1 LKAAVEITTYWLKQI
16 STLKVDRARGDPAPH
31 KPLLLLVVFDLAEEG
46 LLEQEV
52 LALTGEL
59 AFRFCT
65 YWTAVAA
72 RRKQRPDI
80 RMPFHHLSS
89 GGFWAALT
97 EEGKP
102 SPDRKLTAFA
112 KLDSSFLECIH
123 DRDFRSQ
130 ARRLLV
136 GKYFSGEE
144 QVALCALLDIP
155 VPSETQILRES
166 AAVERAAAIEQG
178 REARFRLTVIP
189 AYNYTCA
196 LTGYRLLTV
205 TSGSIVD
212 AGHIHRFADSRNN
225 DPRNGIALC
234 KNAHWLFDM
243 GLWTLGDDF
252 RVRVASTKFSESGA
266 DALLLKSLEGRTIVL
281 PSNPKLWPDP
291 VHLAWHRM
299 NRFQGV

>member
-1 LKAAVEITTYWLKQI
+1 MEIKTYWLKQI

-31 KPLLLLVVFDLAEEG
+31 KPLLLLLVFDLAEEG
-46 LLEQEV
+46 LLEQEI

-97 EEGKP
+97 KEGKP
-102 SPDRKLTAFA
+102 SPDRKLTAFV

-136 GKYFSGEE
+136 GKYLLESRANG
-144 QVALCALLDIP
+144 ALCP
-155 VPSETQILRES
+155 P
-166 AAVERAAAIEQG
+166 
-178 REARFRLTVIP
+178 
-189 AYNYTCA
+189 
-196 LTGYRLLTV
+196 GY
-205 TSGSIVD
+205 SGS
-212 AGHIHRFADSRNN
+212 SRNAN
-225 DPRNGIALC
+225 PS
-234 KNAHWLFDM
+234 
-243 GLWTLGDDF
+243 
-252 RVRVASTKFSESGA
+252 RVRNRRSGGSDRAGAGSEVSSHCDSGLQLHLRSNWVP
-266 DALLLKSLEGRTIVL
+266 ALDGHKRQYCGRRSHS
-281 PSNPKLWPDP
+281 PF
-291 VHLAWHRM
+291 R
-299 NRFQGV
+299 

>member
-1 LKAAVEITTYWLKQI
+1 MDVNAYWLKQI
-16 STLKVDRARGDPAPH
+16 ATLKVDKASGNPAPH

-46 LLEQEV
+46 LLEQEI

-65 YWTAVAA
+65 YWTAVAT

-80 RMPFHHLSS
+80 RMPFHHLKS

-97 EEGKP
+97 GEGKP

-112 KLDSSFLECIH
+112 KLDSSFLKCSQNQ
-123 DRDFRSQ
+123 DFRDK
-130 ARRLLV
+130 ARRLIL
-136 GKYFSGEE
+136 GKHFSGDE
-144 QVALCALLDIP
+144 QVALYALLNIA
-155 VPSETQILRES
+155 VPSEAQTLRE
-166 AAVERAAAIEQG
+166 AAAIEQAVAVEQG

-196 LTGYRLLTV
+196 LTGYRLVTI

-212 AGHIHRFADSRNN
+212 AAHIHRFADSRNN
-225 DPRNGIALC
+225 DPSNGIALG
-234 KNAHWLFDM
+234 KNAHWLFDI
-243 GLWTLGDDF
+243 GLWTLGDDY

-266 DALLLKSLEGRTIVL
+266 DALLLKSLEGHKILL
-281 PSNPKLWPDP
+281 PPDPHLWPNP
-291 VHLAWHRM
+291 VHLAWHRT
-299 NRFQGV
+299 NRFQGL

>member
-1 LKAAVEITTYWLKQI
+1 MNCVDIEAYWLKRI
-16 STLKVDRARGDPAPH
+16 ATLKVDKARGDPAPH
-31 KPLLLLVVFDLAEEG
+31 KPLLLLVALDLAEEG
-46 LLEQEV
+46 LPEQEI

-59 AFRFCT
+59 AFRFSA
-65 YWTAVAA
+65 YWTVVAT

-89 GGFWAALT
+89 GGFWTALT
-97 EEGKP
+97 AEGKP

-112 KLDSSFLECIH
+112 KLDSSFFKCIH
-123 DRDFRSQ
+123 GENFRNQ

-136 GKYFSGEE
+136 AKYFSGEE
-144 QVALCALLDIP
+144 QVELCALLDIP
-155 VPSETQILRES
+155 VPSETQVLRES
-166 AAVERAAAIEQG
+166 AALDRATAAEQG

-196 LTGYRLLTV
+196 LTGYRLV
-205 TSGSIVD
+205 TISSGSIVD
-212 AGHIHRFADSRNN
+212 AAHIHRFADSRNN
-225 DPRNGIALC
+225 DPRNGVALC

-243 GLWTLGDDF
+243 GLWTLGNDY

-266 DALLLKSLEGRTIVL
+266 DVLLLKSFEGRTIVL

-291 VHLAWHRM
+291 VHLAWHRT

>member
-1 LKAAVEITTYWLKQI
+1 VDIEAFWLKQI
-16 STLKVDRARGDPAPH
+16 TALKVDKARGDPAPH

-46 LLEQEV
+46 VLEQEI

-65 YWTAVAA
+65 YWTVVAS

-80 RMPFHHLSS
+80 RMPFHHLKS

-97 EEGKP
+97 SEGRP
-102 SPDRKLTAFA
+102 SPDKTLTAFA
-112 KLDSSFLECIH
+112 KFDSSFLKCI
-123 DRDFRSQ
+123 REQDFRDR
-130 ARRLLV
+130 ARRLVV
-136 GKYFSGEE
+136 GKHFSGEE

-155 VPSETQILRES
+155 VPSEAQVLRES
-166 AAVERAAAIEQG
+166 AAVEQAAAVEQG

-196 LTGYRLLTV
+196 LTGYRLV
-205 TSGSIVD
+205 TITTGSIVD
-212 AGHIHRFADSRNN
+212 AAHIHRFADSRNN

-234 KNAHWLFDM
+234 KNAHWLFDS
-243 GLWTLGDDF
+243 GLWTLGDDY

-266 DALLLKSLEGRTIVL
+266 DALLLKSLEGHKILL
-281 PSNPKLWPDP
+281 PSDPQLWPNP
-291 VHLAWHRM
+291 IHVAWHRTS
-299 NRFQGV
+299 RFQGV

>member
-1 LKAAVEITTYWLKQI
+1 LKTAVEIKTYWLKQI

-89 GGFWAALT
+89 GGFWTALT

-112 KLDSSFLECIH
+112 RLDSSFLECIH
-123 DRDFRSQ
+123 DRDFRNH

-136 GKYFSGEE
+136 GKYFTGKE
-144 QVALCALLDIP
+144 QMALCALLDIP
-155 VPSETQILRES
+155 VPSEMQTLRES
-166 AAVERAAAIEQG
+166 AVVERAAAIEQG

-212 AGHIHRFADSRNN
+212 ASHIHRFADSRNN

-266 DALLLKSLEGRTIVL
+266 EALLLKSFEGRAIVL
-281 PSNPKLWPDP
+281 PSSAKLWPDP
-291 VHLAWHRM
+291 VHLAWHRT